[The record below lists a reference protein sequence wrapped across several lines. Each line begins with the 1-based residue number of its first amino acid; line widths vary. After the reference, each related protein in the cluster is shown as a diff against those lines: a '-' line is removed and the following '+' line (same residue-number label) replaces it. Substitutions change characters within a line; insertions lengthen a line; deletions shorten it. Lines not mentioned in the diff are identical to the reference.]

1 MKQLLIVNS
10 KAALNGT
17 ASTPR
22 DLSSMTA
29 GAIGFY
35 QLDDT
40 SKWLSTKPTKNFAI
54 VLGGGSKK
62 VPFIIPEVDVKSLSV
77 SYASWDRG
85 SNFSAGILMPEPV
98 SGKTYTLM
106 FVKGGTTFNER
117 STWTVSEYI
126 PEGVTKTA
134 NELAKAFA
142 TKIQSMIDLNGFPF
156 SLVGNGITGAGNRLD
171 FYAQDNTQW
180 HLIPTDGLAGVKLED
195 VGTVSPVIGD
205 KAYIQDLASRCAA
218 GKGFNYLG
226 EDGSEIYPGYPEVVE
241 DAYYNVIT
249 LRFAVPRV
257 ASKTRDEVVNQVVH
271 IAIPSTSAITDTVK
285 VILGLAEAPTPSSA
299 STEE

>member
-54 VLGGGSKK
+54 VLGGGGKK

-77 SYASWDRG
+77 TYTTWDRG
-85 SNFSAGILMPEPV
+85 SSFSAGILMPQPV

-142 TKIQSMIDLNGFPF
+142 TRIQSMIDLNGFPF

-171 FYAQDNTQW
+171 FYAQDTTQW
-180 HLIPTDGLAGVKLED
+180 HIIPTDGLAGVSLED
-195 VGTVSPVIGD
+195 TSDALPAIGD
-205 KAYIQDLASRCAA
+205 KAHIQDLANRCAA

-226 EDGSEIYPGYPEVVE
+226 EDGGEIYPGYPETVE
-241 DAYYNVIT
+241 DIFYNIIT
-249 LRFAVPRV
+249 LRFAVPRA

-271 IAIPSTSAITDTVK
+271 IAIPTSSAITDTVK
-285 VILGLAEAPTPSSA
+285 VILGLSEAAASSA
-299 STEE
+299 TEE

>member
-10 KAALNGT
+10 KAALNGG

-22 DLSSMTA
+22 DLSNMAA
-29 GAIGFY
+29 GAVGFY

-40 SKWLSTKPTKNFAI
+40 SKWLNAKPTKNFAI
-54 VLGGGSKK
+54 VLGGGGKK
-62 VPFIIPEVDVKSLSV
+62 VPFIIPEVDVNTLSV
-77 SYASWDRG
+77 TYTDYNHG
-85 SNFSAGILMPEPV
+85 NNVTAGILMPQPV

-142 TKIQSMIDLNGFPF
+142 TRIQSMIDLNGFPF
-156 SLVGNGITGAGNRLD
+156 RIVGNGITGAGNRLD
-171 FYAQDNTQW
+171 FYAQDTTQW
-180 HLIPTDGLAGVKLED
+180 KIIPTDGLAGVSLED
-195 VGTVSPVIGD
+195 VQNAAPAVGD

-241 DAYYNVIT
+241 DTQYDIIT

-271 IAIPSTSAITDTVK
+271 IAVPSASSIINTVK
-285 VILGLAEAPTPSSA
+285 VILGLSEAAASSA
-299 STEE
+299 EE

>member
-10 KAALNGT
+10 KAALNGG

-22 DLSSMTA
+22 DLSNMAA
-29 GAIGFY
+29 GAVGFY

-40 SKWLSTKPTKNFAI
+40 SKWLSAKPTKNFAI
-54 VLGGGSKK
+54 VLGGGGKK
-62 VPFIIPEVDVKSLSV
+62 VPFIIPEVDVNSLSV
-77 SYASWDRG
+77 TYADYDHG
-85 SNFSAGILMPEPV
+85 NNVTAGILMPEPV

-142 TKIQSMIDLNGFPF
+142 TRIQSMIDLNGFPF
-156 SLVGNGITGAGNRLD
+156 RIVGNGITGAGNRLD
-171 FYAQDNTQW
+171 FYAQDTTQW
-180 HLIPTDGLAGVKLED
+180 KIIPTDGLAGVSLED
-195 VGTVSPVIGD
+195 VQDASPAVGD

-226 EDGSEIYPGYPEVVE
+226 EDGGEIYPGYPEVVE
-241 DAYYNVIT
+241 DIQYDIIT

-271 IAIPSTSAITDTVK
+271 IAVPSASPIINTVK
-285 VILGLAEAPTPSSA
+285 VILGLSEAAASSA
-299 STEE
+299 EE

>member
-10 KAALNGT
+10 TAALNGG

-22 DLSSMTA
+22 DLSSMKA

-54 VLGGGSKK
+54 VLGGGGKK
-62 VPFIIPEVDVKSLSV
+62 VPFIIPEVDVNSLSV
-77 SYASWDRG
+77 TYTRYRTG
-85 SNFSAGILMPEPV
+85 SIFSAGILMPQPV

-117 STWTVSEYI
+117 STWTISEYI

-171 FYAQDNTQW
+171 FYAQDNIQW
-180 HLIPTDGLAGVKLED
+180 HLIPTDGLAGVSLED
-195 VGTVSPVIGD
+195 TGDASPVIGD

-226 EDGSEIYPGYPEVVE
+226 EDGGEIYPGYPETVE
-241 DAYYNVIT
+241 DIFYDIIT
-249 LRFAVPRV
+249 LRFAVPRA

-271 IAIPSTSAITDTVK
+271 IAIPMTSAITDTVK
-285 VILGLAEAPTPSSA
+285 VILGLAEASSTSA
-299 STEE
+299 EE

>member
-10 KAALNGT
+10 TAALNGG

-22 DLSSMTA
+22 DLSNMTA

-54 VLGGGSKK
+54 VLGGGGKK
-62 VPFIIPEVDVKSLSV
+62 VPFIIPEVDVNSLSV
-77 SYASWDRG
+77 TYATWNRG
-85 SNFSAGILMPEPV
+85 GSFSAGILMPEPV

-171 FYAQDNTQW
+171 FYAQDTTQW
-180 HLIPTDGLAGVKLED
+180 HIIPTDGLAGVSLED
-195 VGTVSPVIGD
+195 TGDALPAIGD
-205 KAYIQDLASRCAA
+205 KAHIQDLASRCAA

-226 EDGSEIYPGYPEVVE
+226 EDGGEIYPGYPETVE
-241 DAYYNVIT
+241 DTFYNIIT
-249 LRFAVPRV
+249 LRFAVPRA

-271 IAIPSTSAITDTVK
+271 IAIPTSSTIINTVK
-285 VILGLAEAPTPSSA
+285 VILGLSEAAASSA
-299 STEE
+299 EE

>member
-10 KAALNGT
+10 KTALNGG

-22 DLSSMTA
+22 DLSNMAA

-40 SKWLSTKPTKNFAI
+40 SKWLSAKPTKNFAI
-54 VLGGGSKK
+54 VLGGGGKK
-62 VPFIIPEVDVKSLSV
+62 VPFIIPEVDVNSLSV
-77 SYASWDRG
+77 TYADYDHG
-85 SNFSAGILMPEPV
+85 NNVTAGILMPEPV

-142 TKIQSMIDLNGFPF
+142 TRIQSMIDLNGFPF
-156 SLVGNGITGAGNRLD
+156 RIVGNGITGAGNRLD
-171 FYAQDNTQW
+171 FYAQDTTQW
-180 HLIPTDGLAGVKLED
+180 KIIPTDGLAGVSLED
-195 VGTVSPVIGD
+195 VQNASPAVGD

-226 EDGSEIYPGYPEVVE
+226 EDSGEIYPGYPEVVE
-241 DAYYNVIT
+241 DTQYDIIT

-271 IAIPSTSAITDTVK
+271 IAVPSASSIINTVK
-285 VILGLAEAPTPSSA
+285 VILGLSDAAAASAE
-299 STEE
+299 E